1 MTNIINAKR
10 IDKITTFLKSLNIK
24 SKRFSEI
31 IRTRD
36 ILVIQD
42 FNQAFIHSS
51 KDKIINYEKL
61 EFFGDAVLRL
71 AASNFIEK
79 KYPQMTVGERSELRE
94 QIVSDEWLT
103 KLGEKIDIEKLI
115 TVSYTHLRAHETQ

>member
-1 MTNIINAKR
+1 MTCFLNCCDYSKQMTTIINAKR
-10 IDKITTFLKSLNIK
+10 INQITTFLKSLNIK

-31 IRTRD
+31 IRTQN

-51 KDKIINYEKL
+51 EDKIENYEKL

-79 KYPQMTVGERSELRE
+79 KYPQMSVGERSELRA
-94 QIVSDEWLT
+94 QIVSDDWLI
-103 KLGEKIDIEKLI
+103 KLGK
-115 TVSYTHLRAHETQ
+115 